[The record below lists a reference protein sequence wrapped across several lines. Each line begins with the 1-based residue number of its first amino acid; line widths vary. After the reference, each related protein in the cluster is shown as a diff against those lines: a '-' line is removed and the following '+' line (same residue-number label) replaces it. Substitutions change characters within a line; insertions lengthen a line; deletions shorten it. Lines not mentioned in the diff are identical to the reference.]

1 MNKFLFAVFFSILT
15 TAALAQ
21 VSNQPRYS
29 LSKSS
34 IPADSLSYLE
44 PKDYIIGGV
53 TVAGTKYL
61 DKEVLLTISKL
72 NKGDKINL
80 PGEANAT
87 VIKNMYAQ
95 GLFDDVRLNVTK
107 ISLDTIYL
115 EIAVVERPR
124 LSRMRLTGIR
134 KGEIEDV
141 QKKLADKSGKI
152 VNENLL
158 STTTAIIKKH
168 FNEKGYLNT
177 TVTIKQRKDP
187 GDANSVIL
195 NIAIDKKEKVMIT
208 EVDFDGNT
216 AFKAKTLRKYLK
228 KTRTRKWYNLFGS
241 RKFKQDK
248 YDEDKQNLVQKMQAK
263 GYRDAEI
270 LNDTVFKTGENTVG
284 IRIKLFEGHK
294 YYFGNVKWS
303 GNAKYPSEVLN
314 KILKVKKG
322 DVFSEEEL
330 NKRLS
335 GPTPND
341 DDLSSFYLNDGYLTY
356 TADPVQTKIYNDT
369 VDLDVRI
376 YEGPQ
381 YTINRV
387 IVKGN
392 DVTNDKVVMREIRTK
407 PGQKFN
413 KALLIRS
420 TREIGQ
426 LGSFDD
432 QKTEP
437 KPTNINP
444 QDGTVDIV
452 YNVVE
457 KPSDQIELSGGFGG
471 GQLVGTL
478 GLTFNNFS
486 IKNIFNFKDY
496 KPLPKGDGQKLS
508 IRGQSSGR
516 TYQNY
521 SLTFSEPWLG
531 GKKPIYFAVSAYT
544 QLSSTAQYY
553 APTSGS
559 YYNLR
564 INGIGITLGKRL
576 TWPDNYF
583 QLNYSL
589 NFDHYNLDNYPG
601 YLFSNGTAINI
612 KLTQELTRNSLD
624 APIYPTTGSNIRLT
638 IQGTPPYSLFN
649 NIDYAI
655 ASPEQ
660 VYHYVEYYKFKYDAQ
675 WFQRIIGKLVF
686 MSQVRFGFLGEYSH
700 EILSNG
706 QDFASPFERFKLGG
720 DGMQSYQFLQ
730 GSDIIGLRGYQN
742 FSILPVGAPATENVN
757 NNTGSSIYDKFT
769 FEIRHPVIQSQSA
782 TIFMLAFAEGGNVW
796 NSFNTYDP
804 FNVRRSVGIGA
815 RIFLPIFGLL
825 GLDYG
830 YGFDA
835 IPGNPSANK
844 GQFSFSISQSLS
856 GGFN

>member
-1 MNKFLFAVFFSILT
+1 MNKFLFALIFSIMS

-21 VSNQPRYS
+21 ISSQPRYS

-34 IPADSLSYLE
+34 LPADSLSYLE

-53 TVAGTKYL
+53 TISGTKNL
-61 DKEVLLTISKL
+61 DKDVLLTISKL
-72 NKGDKINL
+72 SKGDKINL
-80 PGEANAT
+80 PGEANAN
-87 VIKNMYAQ
+87 VIKNLYSQ
-95 GLFDDVRLNVTK
+95 GLFDDVQLNVTK
-107 ISLDTIYL
+107 INLDTIYL
-115 EIAVVERPR
+115 EIVVVERPR
-124 LSRMRLTGIR
+124 LSRMHLSGIR

-141 QKKLADKSGKI
+141 DKLLSDKTGKI

-168 FNEKGYLNT
+168 FNEKGFLNT

-195 NIAIDKKEKVMIT
+195 NIAIDKKQKVMIT
-208 EVDFDGNT
+208 EVSFEGNK
-216 AFKAKTLRKYLK
+216 AFSQRQLRKYLK
-228 KTRTRKWYNLFGS
+228 KTRTRKFYNVFGS

-248 YDEDKQNLVQKMQAK
+248 YDDDKKNLITEMQDK
-263 GYRDAEI
+263 GYRDAELI
-270 LNDTVFKTGENTVG
+270 SDTVFKTGENTVG
-284 IRIKLFEGHK
+284 VKIKLFEGRK
-294 YYFGNVKWS
+294 YYFGNIKWS
-303 GNAKYPSEVLN
+303 GNAKYPSDILN
-314 KILKVKKG
+314 RIFKIKKG
-322 DVFSEEEL
+322 DVFSEDEL
-330 NKRLS
+330 NKRLT

-341 DDLSSFYLNDGYLTY
+341 DDVSSFYLNDGYLTY
-356 TADPVQTKIYNDT
+356 QADPVQTKIYNDT
-369 VDLDVRI
+369 VDLDIRV

-387 IVKGN
+387 MLKGN

-426 LGSFDD
+426 LGNFDE

-486 IKNIFNFKDY
+486 LRNIFHLKDY

-508 IRGQSSGR
+508 LRGQSSGR
-516 TYQNY
+516 TYQNF
-521 SLTFSEPWLG
+521 SFTFTEPWLG
-531 GKKPIYFAVSAYT
+531 GKKPIYFALSAYT
-544 QLSSTAQYY
+544 QLSSTGQYY
-553 APTSGS
+553 APTNPL
-559 YYNLR
+559 YNKLR
-564 INGIGITLGKRL
+564 INGVGVTLGKRL
-576 TWPDNYF
+576 NWPDNYF

-589 NFDHYNLDNYPG
+589 NYDHYNLDNYTG
-601 YLFSNGTAINI
+601 YLFSNGTSNNI
-612 KLTQELTRNSLD
+612 KLTQELQRNSLD
-624 APIYPTTGSNIRLT
+624 APIYPTSGSNIKLT
-638 IQGTPPYSLFN
+638 LQGTPPYSLFN
-649 NIDYAI
+649 NIDYKI
-655 ASPEQ
+655 ATQEQ
-660 VYHYVEYYKFKYDAQ
+660 IYHFVEYYKVKYDAQ
-675 WFQRIIGKLVF
+675 WFQKIAGSFVL
-686 MSQVRFGFLGEYSH
+686 MSQVRFGFLGEYNS
-700 EILSNG
+700 EVP
-706 QDFASPFERFKLGG
+706 ASPFERFKVGG
-720 DGMQSYQFLQ
+720 DGMASYQFLQ

-742 FSILPVGAPATENVN
+742 FTIIPVGTNYTADTNP
-757 NNTGSSIYDKFT
+757 GSTIYNKYT
-769 FEIRHPVIQSQSA
+769 FELRHPVIQSQSA
-782 TIFMLAFAEGGNVW
+782 TIFALVFAEGGNVW
-796 NSFNTYDP
+796 NTFDKFDP
-804 FNVRRSVGIGA
+804 FNVRRSAGVGV
-815 RIFLPIFGLL
+815 RVFLPIFGLL

-835 IPGNPSANK
+835 IPGIPSANK

-856 GGFN
+856 GGFQ

>member
-1 MNKFLFAVFFSILT
+1 MNKFLFAILFSVLT

-21 VSNQPRYS
+21 VSNQRYS

-44 PKDYIIGGV
+44 PKDYIIGGISI
-53 TVAGTKYL
+53 TGTKYL
-61 DKEVLLTISKL
+61 DKDVLLQISKL
-72 NKGDKINL
+72 NKGDRINL
-80 PGEANAT
+80 PGEANAN
-87 VIKNMYAQ
+87 VIKNLYGQ
-95 GLFDDVRLNVTK
+95 GLFDDVQLNITK
-107 ISLDTIYL
+107 INLDTIYL
-115 EIAVVERPR
+115 EINVTERPR
-124 LSRMRLTGIR
+124 LSRLHLTGLR

-141 QKKLADKSGKI
+141 QKKLSDKTGKI

-168 FNEKGYLNT
+168 FNEKGFLNT

-195 NIAIDKKEKVMIT
+195 DVAIDKKQKVMISKVT
-208 EVDFDGNT
+208 FEGNK
-216 AFKAKTLRKYLK
+216 AFKQSTLKEYLK
-228 KTRTRKWYNLFGS
+228 KTREMRWYNVFGS

-248 YDEDKQNLVQKMQAK
+248 YIEDKQNLITKMQDK
-263 GYRDAEI
+263 GYRDAE
-270 LNDTVFKTGENTVG
+270 LLSDTVFKTGENTVG
-284 IRIKLFEGHK
+284 IHIKLYEGNK
-294 YYFGNVKWS
+294 YFFGNIKWS
-303 GNAKYPSEVLN
+303 GNAKYPAEVLS
-314 KILKVKKG
+314 KILKIKKG
-322 DVFSEEEL
+322 DVFSEDEL

-341 DDLSSFYLNDGYLTY
+341 DDVSSFFLNDGYLTY
-356 TADPVQTKIYNDT
+356 NADPVQTKIYHDT
-369 VDLDVRI
+369 IDLDIRV

-392 DVTNDKVVMREIRTK
+392 DVTNDKVVRREIRTK

-413 KALLIRS
+413 KELLIRS
-420 TREIGQ
+420 SREIGQ
-426 LGSFDD
+426 LGFFDE

-444 QDGTVDIV
+444 QDGTVDII

-457 KPSDQIELSGGFGG
+457 KPSDQIELSGGYGG

-486 IKNIFNFKDY
+486 LKNIFHLKAY

-508 IRGQSSGR
+508 LRGQSSGR
-516 TYQNY
+516 TYQNF
-521 SLTFSEPWLG
+521 SFTFSEPWLG
-531 GKKPIYFAVSAYT
+531 GKKPIFFALSAYT
-544 QLSSTAQYY
+544 QLSSTGQYY
-553 APTSGS
+553 APTSPL
-559 YYNLR
+559 YNKLR
-564 INGIGITLGKRL
+564 INGVGVTLGKRL
-576 TWPDNYF
+576 NWPDNYF

-589 NFDHYNLDNYPG
+589 NLDHYNLDNYTG
-601 YLFSNGTAINI
+601 YLFQNGTSINI

-638 IQGTPPYSLFN
+638 LQGTPPYSLFN

-655 ASPEQ
+655 ATPEQ
-660 VYHYVEYYKFKYDAQ
+660 IYHWVEYYKMKFDAQ
-675 WFQRIIGKLVF
+675 WFQRISGKLVL
-686 MSQVRFGFLGEYSH
+686 MTQVRFGFLGEYNSYVPP
-700 EILSNG
+700 
-706 QDFASPFERFKLGG
+706 SPFERFKLGG

-742 FSILPVGAPATENVN
+742 FSVIPEGTNYNVN
-757 NNTGSSIYDKFT
+757 TNPGSPIYDKYT
-769 FEIRHPVIQSQSA
+769 FELRHPVIQSQSA
-782 TIFMLAFAEGGNVW
+782 TIFALAFAEGGNTW
-796 NSFNTYDP
+796 ETFDKFAP
-804 FNVRRSVGIGA
+804 FNVRRSAGVGV

-830 YGFDA
+830 YGFDP
-835 IPGNPSANK
+835 IPGIPAANK
-844 GQFSFSISQSLS
+844 GQFSFSIS
-856 GGFN
+856 